1 MFSFLKKAL
10 IPDAEEKVSIATT
23 DANPATTITVVP
35 DLKINNDSISR
46 TESST
51 SNSDSTANDTFS
63 VDNHSEAPE
72 RTTPKGIVSVEDG
85 SKSVNVLGAVMS
97 SVEDLPRGDHNQPK
111 IASVMPD
118 KSVVVSKIDSG
129 NSYEIASKSDV
140 DSKVGAESLPS
151 SSLGTTHIAPTA
163 ASKEVSAPLL
173 KPSDAGASKTEST
186 LSKVETVAASSS
198 IDTHAKQQCNQAT
211 VSSLEKN
218 TEKKLV
224 KENEGEHEKDG
235 GDSKTITHIQTVTN
249 PENNHSTAG
258 KGKIENETKSKT
270 KTDAEFAISEVDISR
285 GSDSAVPVPVSVPI
299 LKGIHTSTSID
310 TEGMRALSLS
320 DSDNKNNNN
329 SDSNTIMESVPQ
341 SQKISSSLPRTASVT
356 PSVSDT
362 TASTT
367 AQTTAESVM
376 IKTENIVI
384 PEATEEASK
393 VEKDILKNVSD
404 TTEPCVV
411 AKDFVSNVV
420 KLGLGKAVT
429 DSVAKS
435 PSAEYSAKTE
445 IQSVPMT
452 DVLKNVTAVDNVSK
466 GNDSIEKLKEKVVI
480 DLTADND
487 DNVPKAAATG
497 AETVVE
503 TGAGKGAPGTTR
515 PYPHVVDLTGDSP
528 NENGTKGPN
537 GALTGQ
543 GTDRKWAPGL
553 EVWETCLNEL
563 VELEAMAVAG
573 QLDHEGSDTEEGES
587 EAYGGGSDDMTEDM
601 DPVYG
606 VGYEDEGKDE
616 EYSGYSLSD
625 EEDND
630 VIEERNRAV
639 GGVNG
644 RADEDVDDEVS
655 EVYIADDDEMV
666 SYEDIAE
673 EFEAQDSEFGPKFSG
688 FASEQKPASRD
699 VSPLPIITGGASDK
713 LPIDAYREVI
723 LERIKVTTTISLEYG
738 VFCHTKCVL
747 LRFLDLRVLIHS

>member
-10 IPDAEEKVSIATT
+10 IPDAEEKDSIAAT
-23 DANPATTITVVP
+23 DANPATTNTVVP
-35 DLKINNDSISR
+35 DLKISNDSISR

-51 SNSDSTANDTFS
+51 SNSDSTANDTVS

-72 RTTPKGIVSVEDG
+72 RTALKGIVSVEDD
-85 SKSVNVLGAVMS
+85 SKSFNVLGAVMS

-111 IASVMPD
+111 IATLIPD

-129 NSYEIASKSDV
+129 NSFEIASKSDV

-186 LSKVETVAASSS
+186 VSKVETAAASSS
-198 IDTHAKQQCNQAT
+198 TNTHAKQPCNEAT
-211 VSSLEKN
+211 VNSLEKN
-218 TEKKLV
+218 TEKKLG
-224 KENEGEHEKDG
+224 NEHEEEHEKDG
-235 GDSKTITHIQTVTN
+235 GDSKTVTHIQTVTN
-249 PENNHSTAG
+249 PENNQSTAG
-258 KGKIENETKSKT
+258 KDKIENETKSKT
-270 KTDAEFAISEVDISR
+270 KTDAEFAISEVDISH

-310 TEGMRALSLS
+310 TEGLRALSLS
-320 DSDNKNNNN
+320 DNDNKKNNN
-329 SDSNTIMESVPQ
+329 SDSNTIVESVPQ
-341 SQKISSSLPRTASVT
+341 SQKISSSHPRTPSVT

-367 AQTTAESVM
+367 AQTTAESVT
-376 IKTENIVI
+376 IKTENAVI
-384 PEATEEASK
+384 PEATEEATK

-429 DSVAKS
+429 DSVART

-445 IQSVPMT
+445 LQSVPMT
-452 DVLKNVTAVDNVSK
+452 DVLKNVTAVDNASK
-466 GNDSIEKLKEKVVI
+466 GTDPVEKVKEKEKVVI

-497 AETVVE
+497 AGTGVE
-503 TGAGKGAPGTTR
+503 TGASKGATGATR
-515 PYPHVVDLTGDSP
+515 SYPHVVDLTGDSP

-543 GTDRKWAPGL
+543 GTERKWAPGL

-573 QLDHEGSDTEEGES
+573 KLDHEGSDTEEGES
-587 EAYGGGSDDMTEDM
+587 EVYGGGSDDMTEDM

-630 VIEERNRAV
+630 IIGGRNRAV
-639 GGVNG
+639 GGLNG
-644 RADEDVDDEVS
+644 GADEDVDDEVA

-699 VSPLPIITGGASDK
+699 VSPLPSTTGGASDK

-723 LERIKVTTTISLEYG
+723 LERIKVTTITSL
-738 VFCHTKCVL
+738 
-747 LRFLDLRVLIHS
+747 